1 MSMWGGNMKFNRL
14 IPELS
19 VSNLKK
25 SLDFY
30 LILGFTIKYERLEDS
45 LVFLELD
52 GCQLM
57 IQEDNNVWDV
67 GVLSYP
73 RGNGINISMEVSNI
87 DLLVLKLNS
96 INYPLFRHIKE
107 SPYRVNDK
115 VYVDR
120 EFLVQDPDGY
130 LLRFV
135 QE

>member
-1 MSMWGGNMKFNRL
+1 MWGGNMKFNRL

-96 INYPLFRHIKE
+96 INYPLFRNIKE